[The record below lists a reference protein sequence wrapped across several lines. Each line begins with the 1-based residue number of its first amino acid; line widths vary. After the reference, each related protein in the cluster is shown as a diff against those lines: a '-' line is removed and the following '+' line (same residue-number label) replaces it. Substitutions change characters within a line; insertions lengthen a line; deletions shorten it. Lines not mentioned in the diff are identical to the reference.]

1 MQIRATFY
9 LSQWLITPTVV
20 CGTRISQKSVH
31 PEFRKSQQ
39 VLANQPFFKTQANVD
54 ATTLHQASKG
64 SPCGSARV
72 VAEALALD
80 KRARSDNGQP
90 ASLPIA
96 MPPGEN
102 LITECGRYLQ
112 IRDVDR
118 MPPFFMSVVADS
130 DFWLFAG
137 SNGGFTAG
145 RVDPDH
151 AIFPY
156 QTVDKILLQPKA
168 SGVVSLVSCDGMLW
182 EPWAAGCPGRG
193 ISRNLYKHVAGTSV
207 IYEEIHQELGLAM
220 RWELTASERFG
231 LVRRCHLENL
241 RDKQRDVRILDGWT
255 HLLPAGVTQEIY
267 ARYSYLAAAYMRH
280 ESVPDCGLGIYT
292 LNSGITDRA
301 EPCESLWVSCAWSLG
316 LENPVLLLCDR
327 QVAAYRRG
335 AEPVAET
342 EIRGMFGAHLLSAG
356 MVLAPRGSHHWHVVA
371 DTGLDHTAVGRLRDQ
386 LADPEAFAAELAAD
400 LADGVVALERRIAGA
415 GAFQQSADRR
425 TSVHHFANVLFNCMR
440 GGTLHDNYRFPSS
453 DFRAFLKSRNVD
465 LMARHEASLAEMPD
479 LCTLDQ
485 LNKLAAASGDPQFVR
500 LAGEYM
506 PLCFSRRHG
515 DPSRPWNRFEI
526 HTKDT
531 DGLPLFAYAGNWR
544 DIFQNWESLAYSYPL
559 CFEAMIS
566 IFLNAST
573 ADGYNPYRITREGI
587 DWEVFDAADPWSH
600 IGYWGDHQII
610 YLLRLLEGQEH
621 FRPGRIRDRLNHR
634 CHAYANVP
642 YEICGLDEQ
651 LADPKHSIR
660 FNDDLH
666 GELLERSGRIGGDGK
681 LVIDGDG
688 GVLLVTLAEKL
699 LVPLLVKLS
708 NLVPGGGI
716 WLNTQ
721 RPEWNDANNALAGW
735 GLSVVTVC
743 HLRRYIVFLES
754 LVGADAPDHFDL
766 TRPVADFLDELVEIL
781 PAAAAS
787 IDNGK
792 TRFELIQSLG
802 HAGERHRRA
811 VYQNALRPF
820 TTVATDQVRE
830 LLRRALAAVDATL
843 SANIREDHLFH
854 SYNLLELSG
863 GGADVHHLELMLEG
877 QVAAMSSGALT
888 PADALRLMT
897 SLRGSGLYREDQ
909 NSYLLYPDREIT
921 PFLQRNTLP
930 DDWQTRM
937 PRLAGKRR
945 LVRIGDDGRAHFNPD
960 LTNVRDLHA
969 ALDTLA
975 ADPEMRD
982 AVESERA
989 LVAGLWE
996 DVFKHRSFTGR
1007 SGAMFAFEGLGS
1019 IYWHMVAKLLLAVQE
1034 IHQQACSDAPD
1045 SPETAQLSVVYDQ
1058 VRAGLGFTKS
1068 AEIYGAFPSDPY
1080 SHSPR
1085 HSGAQQPGMT
1095 GQVKEEILTRMGE
1108 LGVRIL
1114 DGEIHFEPALLKE
1127 NEFFSAPHVFNY
1139 FDTDGS
1145 LGTWELGADTLA
1157 FTLCQV
1163 PVCYEL
1169 ADAASITVEM
1179 RDGTRVEYPQSF
1191 LAADLSLR
1199 LFGRENVIRRLR
1211 VKIPRSRYF
1220 PR

>member
-1 MQIRATFY
+1 M
-9 LSQWLITPTVV
+9 
-20 CGTRISQKSVH
+20 
-31 PEFRKSQQ
+31 
-39 VLANQPFFKTQANVD
+39 ANP
-54 ATTLHQASKG
+54 
-64 SPCGSARV
+64 
-72 VAEALALD
+72 EALARAKGTRVQD
-80 KRARSDNGQP
+80 KA
-90 ASLPIA
+90 PIQT
-96 MPPGEN
+96 PVVNSPGETEMVEEGKYL
-102 LITECGRYLQ
+102 LIP
-112 IRDVDR
+112 DVDR

-145 RVDPDH
+145 RADPDH
-151 AIFPY
+151 AVFPY

-168 SGVVSLVSCDGMLW
+168 SGVLCLISCDDVLW

-193 ISRNLYKHVAGTSV
+193 ISRNLYKHVTGTSV
-207 IYEEIHQELGLAM
+207 IYEEIHRELGLAM
-220 RWELTASERFG
+220 RWELSASERFG

-241 RDKQRDVRILDGWT
+241 RPERRDIRILDGWR

-280 ESVPDCGLGIYT
+280 ESLPECGLGIYT

-301 EPCESLWVSCAWSLG
+301 EPCESLRVSCAWSLG
-316 LENPVLLLCDR
+316 LEKPVLLLSDR

-335 AEPVAET
+335 VEPHGES
-342 EIRGMFGAHLLSAG
+342 EIRGTFGAHLLSAG
-356 MVLAPRGSHHWHVVA
+356 MTLTPGGSHHWHIVA
-371 DTGLDHTAVGRLRDQ
+371 DTGLDHTALARLRDR
-386 LADPEAFAAELAAD
+386 LADPEALAAELTAD
-400 LADGVVALERRIAGA
+400 LAQNVVALEKRIAGA

-440 GGTLHDNYRFPSS
+440 GGTLHDNYRFPRS
-453 DFRAFLKSRNVD
+453 DFHAFLKSRNAD
-465 LMARHEASLAEMPD
+465 LLACHEPRLAALPEHCSLE
-479 LCTLDQ
+479 Q
-485 LNKLAAASGDPQFVR
+485 LNHLAAASGDPQFVR

-531 DGLPLFAYAGNWR
+531 DGNPLFAYAGNWR

-600 IGYWGDHQII
+600 IGYWGDHQIV
-610 YLLRLLEGQEH
+610 YLLRLLEGEEH
-621 FRPGRIRDRLNHR
+621 FRPGRIRERLNNR

-642 YEICGLDEQ
+642 YEIRGFNDL
-651 LADPKHSIR
+651 LADPKHSIH
-660 FNDDLH
+660 FNEELH
-666 GELLERSGRIGGDGK
+666 RELMERSRRIGGDGK
-681 LVIDGDG
+681 LVTDDDGN
-688 GVLLVTLAEKL
+688 VLLVTMAEKL

-743 HLRRYIVFLES
+743 HLSRYIVFLES
-754 LVGADAPDHFDL
+754 LLGENAPGQLDL
-766 TRPVADFLDELVEIL
+766 TQPVADLLEELTAIL
-781 PAAAAS
+781 PAAGTNTH
-787 IDNGK
+787 DGK
-792 TRFELIQSLG
+792 TRLELVRLLG

-811 VYQNALRPF
+811 VYRNGLRPF
-820 TTVATDQVRE
+820 TTISTDQVRE
-830 LLRRALAAVDATL
+830 FLRHALAAVDATL
-843 SANIREDHLFH
+843 SANIRKDHLFH
-854 SYNLLELSG
+854 SYNLLEVSG
-863 GGADVHHLELMLEG
+863 GRAHVHHLELMLEG

-897 SLRGSGLYREDQ
+897 SLRGSALYREDQ

-921 PFLQRNTLP
+921 PFLERNTLP
-930 DDWQTRM
+930 DGWRERM
-937 PRLAGKRR
+937 PRLAGKRE
-945 LVRIGDDGRAHFNPD
+945 LVRIDDNGRAHFHPD

-969 ALDTLA
+969 KLDAMA
-975 ADPEMRD
+975 ADSELQD
-982 AVESERA
+982 AVESEREN
-989 LVAGLWE
+989 VAGLWE
-996 DVFKHRSFTGR
+996 EVFKHRSFTGR

-1034 IHQQACSDAPD
+1034 IHEQAYQDAPD
-1045 SPETAQLSVVYDQ
+1045 APETDQLAMIYDH

-1068 AEIYGAFPSDPY
+1068 AEVYGAFPSDPY

-1108 LGVRIL
+1108 LGVHVRN
-1114 DGEIHFEPALLKE
+1114 GEIHFEPVLLKKS
-1127 NEFFSAPHVFNY
+1127 EFFTAPHVFKY
-1139 FDTDGS
+1139 YETDGS
-1145 LGTWELGADTLA
+1145 PATWELGPDTLA

-1169 ADAASITVEM
+1169 ADRPSITVEM
-1179 RDGTRVEYPQSF
+1179 RGGTNLEYPQSF

-1199 LFGRENVIRRLR
+1199 IFRRENSIRRLLVR
-1211 VKIPRSRYF
+1211 IPRDRFF
-1220 PR
+1220 P

>member
-1 MQIRATFY
+1 ME
-9 LSQWLITPTVV
+9 
-20 CGTRISQKSVH
+20 G
-31 PEFRKSQQ
+31 
-39 VLANQPFFKTQANVD
+39 
-54 ATTLHQASKG
+54 
-64 SPCGSARV
+64 
-72 VAEALALD
+72 
-80 KRARSDNGQP
+80 
-90 ASLPIA
+90 
-96 MPPGEN
+96 
-102 LITECGRYLQ
+102 GRYLQ

-168 SGVVSLVSCDGMLW
+168 SGVVSLVSCEGILW
-182 EPWAAGCPGRG
+182 EPWAAGCPGSG
-193 ISRNLYKHVAGTSV
+193 IRRNLYKHVAGTSV

-241 RDKQRDVRILDGWT
+241 HEKQRDIRILDGWT

-280 ESVPDCGLGIYT
+280 ESLPERGLGIYT

-301 EPCESLWVSCAWSLG
+301 EPCESLRVSCAWSIG

-335 AEPVAET
+335 VEPVAET

-356 MVLAPRGSHHWHVVA
+356 MVLAPGGSHHWHVVA

-386 LADPEAFAAELAAD
+386 LADPEALSAELTAD
-400 LADGVVALERRIAGA
+400 LAQGVVALEKRIAGA
-415 GAFQQSADRR
+415 GAFQQSAERR
-425 TSVHHFANVLFNCMR
+425 TSVHHFANVLFNSMR
-440 GGTLHDNYRFPSS
+440 GGTLHDNYRFPSA
-453 DFRAFLKSRNVD
+453 DFRAFLKTRNVD
-465 LMARHEASLAEMPD
+465 LMARHEARLAELPD
-479 LCTLDQ
+479 PCTLEA
-485 LNKLAAASGDPQFVR
+485 LNDLAAASGDPQFVR

-587 DWEVFDAADPWSH
+587 DWEVYDAADPWSH
-600 IGYWGDHQII
+600 IGYWGDHQIV

-642 YEICGLDEQ
+642 YEIRGFDEL
-651 LADPKHSIR
+651 LADPKHSIH
-660 FNDDLH
+660 FNDELH
-666 GELLERSGRIGGDGK
+666 RELLERARRIGGDGK
-681 LVIDGDG
+681 LVVDGDG
-688 GVLLVTLAEKL
+688 EVLRVTLAEKL

-743 HLRRYIVFLES
+743 HMSRYIVFLES
-754 LVGADAPDHFDL
+754 LLSAEVPDHLDL
-766 TRPVADFLDELVEIL
+766 TQPVADLLDELVAIL

-787 IDNGK
+787 TYDGK
-792 TRFELIQSLG
+792 TRFELVRSLG

-811 VYQNALRPF
+811 VYQNALRSF
-820 TTVATDQVRE
+820 TPVAAGQVRK
-830 LLRRALAAVDATL
+830 LLRHALAAVDATL

-854 SYNLLELSG
+854 SYNLLEVSG
-863 GGADVHHLELMLEG
+863 KRADVHHLELMLEG
-877 QVAAMSSGALT
+877 QVAAMSSGALA

-897 SLRGSGLYREDQ
+897 SLRGSALYRADQ
-909 NSYLLYPDREIT
+909 NSYLLYPDRRIT
-921 PFLQRNTLP
+921 PFLERNTLP

-937 PRLAGKRR
+937 PRLAGSRS
-945 LVRIGDDGRAHFNPD
+945 LVRIGDDGSAHFNPD

-969 ALDTLA
+969 KLDTLA
-975 ADPEMRD
+975 ADPELRD
-982 AVESERA
+982 AVESER
-989 LVAGLWE
+989 VVIAGLWE
-996 DVFKHRSFTGR
+996 EVFKHRSFTGR

-1034 IHQQACSDAPD
+1034 IHQRACLDNLD
-1045 SPETAQLSVVYDQ
+1045 SPETDQLAMIYNH

-1068 AEIYGAFPSDPY
+1068 AETYGAFPSDPY

-1108 LGVRIL
+1108 LGVQIRN
-1114 DGEIHFEPALLKE
+1114 GEIHFEPALLKMT
-1127 NEFFSAPHVFNY
+1127 EFIGVPHVFDY
-1139 FDTDGS
+1139 YDTDGS
-1145 LGTWELGADTLA
+1145 PVIWELGPDTLA

-1169 ADAASITVEM
+1169 ANEALITVEM
-1179 RDGTRVEYPQSF
+1179 RDGSCEEYPQSF
-1191 LAADLSLR
+1191 LPAGPSSSLFR
-1199 LFGRENVIRRLR
+1199 REGRIRRLR
-1211 VKIPRSRYF
+1211 VKIPPDRFF
-1220 PR
+1220 P

>member
-1 MQIRATFY
+1 MHHSPNGPAIVTAVKIAPEASAQGTQGWADDKQPEKLPVSRSLGET
-9 LSQWLITPTVV
+9 LIM
-20 CGTRISQKSVH
+20 GDGK
-31 PEFRKSQQ
+31 
-39 VLANQPFFKTQANVD
+39 
-54 ATTLHQASKG
+54 
-64 SPCGSARV
+64 
-72 VAEALALD
+72 
-80 KRARSDNGQP
+80 
-90 ASLPIA
+90 
-96 MPPGEN
+96 
-102 LITECGRYLQ
+102 YLQ
-112 IRDVDR
+112 IRDVDQ

-168 SGVVSLVSCDGMLW
+168 SGVVSLVSCDGILW
-182 EPWAAGCPGRG
+182 EPWVAGYPGRG
-193 ISRNLYKHVAGTSV
+193 ISRNLYKHVAGTSI

-220 RWELTASERFG
+220 RWELTTSERFG

-241 RDKQRDVRILDGWT
+241 HDKQRNVRILDGWT
-255 HLLPAGVTQEIY
+255 HLLPTGVTQEIY

-301 EPCESLWVSCAWSLG
+301 EPCESLRVSCAWSLG
-316 LENPVLLLCDR
+316 LENPVLLLCDK
-327 QVAAYRRG
+327 QVEAYRRG
-335 AEPVAET
+335 VDPLAET

-356 MVLAPRGSHHWHVVA
+356 IMLQPGGSHHWYVVA
-371 DTGLDHTAVGRLRDQ
+371 DTGLDHTEVGRLRDQ
-386 LADPEAFAAELAAD
+386 LADAEALAAELAAD

-415 GAFQQSADRR
+415 GAFQQSADPR

-453 DFRAFLKSRNVD
+453 DFRAFLKTRNAD
-465 LMARHEASLAEMPD
+465 LMARHVAQLAELPD
-479 LCTLDQ
+479 PCTLEH
-485 LNKLAAASGDPQFVR
+485 LNNLAAASGDPQFVR

-531 DGLPLFAYAGNWR
+531 NGQPLFAYAGNWR
-544 DIFQNWESLAYSYPL
+544 DIFQNWESLAYSYPQ

-587 DWEVFDAADPWSH
+587 DWEVFAAADPWSH

-621 FRPGRIRDRLNHR
+621 FRPGRIRDRLNYR

-642 YEICGLDEQ
+642 YEIGGLDEL
-651 LADPKHSIR
+651 LADPKQSIR
-660 FNDDLH
+660 FNDELH
-666 GELLERSGRIGGDGK
+666 CELLERARRIGGDGK
-681 LVIDGDG
+681 LVINGDG
-688 GVLLVTLAEKL
+688 NVLLVTLTEKL

-743 HLRRYIVFLES
+743 YLSRYIAFLET
-754 LVGADAPDHFDL
+754 LFDADAPNHLDL
-766 TRPVADFLDELVEIL
+766 TRPVADLLDELVAIL
-781 PAAAAS
+781 PSAAAS
-787 IDNGK
+787 NYDGK
-792 TRFELIQSLG
+792 TRFELVQLLG

-820 TTVATDQVRE
+820 TPVATDQIRK
-830 LLRRALAAVDATL
+830 LLRHALTAVNATL
-843 SANIREDHLFH
+843 YANIRKDNLFH
-854 SYNLLELSG
+854 SYNLLEVSDG
-863 GGADVHHLELMLEG
+863 QADVHHLELMLEG

-888 PADALRLMT
+888 PADALRLMK
-897 SLRGSGLYREDQ
+897 SLRESALYREDQ
-909 NSYLLYPDREIT
+909 NSYLLYPDCQIT
-921 PFLQRNTLP
+921 PFLERNTLP

-937 PRLAGKRR
+937 PQLANERN
-945 LVRIGDDGRAHFNPD
+945 LVRIDDDKRAHFSPD
-960 LTNVRDLHA
+960 LTNVRDLHTK
-969 ALDTLA
+969 LDILA
-975 ADPEMRD
+975 ADPEIRN
-982 AVESERA
+982 AVEAERA
-989 LVAGLWE
+989 IVVALWE
-996 DVFKHRSFTGR
+996 EVFKHRSFTGR

-1095 GQVKEEILTRMGE
+1095 GQVKEEIITRMGE
-1108 LGVRIL
+1108 LGVQIR
-1114 DGEIHFEPALLKE
+1114 DGKIHFKPALLKKT
-1127 NEFFSAPHVFNY
+1127 EFFTHPYIFNY
-1139 FDTDGS
+1139 YDINGMPES
-1145 LGTWELGADTLA
+1145 WELEANTLA

-1169 ADAASITVEM
+1169 ATVSSITVEL
-1179 RDGTRVEYPQSF
+1179 RDETSAEYPGS
-1191 LAADLSLR
+1191 LLTADYSSCIFKR
-1199 LFGRENVIRRLR
+1199 DNAIRRLR
-1211 VKIPRSRYF
+1211 IKIPQESFF
-1220 PR
+1220 P